1 MTNPVFILAQA
12 TPGTNSP
19 PAGTD
24 TAAEGSSAIA
34 GFFDSGAL
42 GLLLEGGAFMWP
54 ILLMALI
61 GLAVIIELLA
71 QPENAGPGRR
81 RTQAGGPKRPHREPV
96 GKVAPDA
103 ALAIGYTYEEQSK
116 KKDAIKWFQRTCKL
130 HPRTRNASKAHAH
143 LKKIRHQRHPRW
155 LKGKMIPRVGS

>member
-42 GLLLEGGAFMWP
+42 GLLLEGGVFMWP

-61 GLAVIIELLA
+61 GLAVIIERWRSLKMQDVDVGELKQA
-71 QPENAGPGRR
+71 VLNDLTENR
-81 RTQAGGPKRPHREPV
+81 V

-155 LKGKMIPRVGS
+155 LKGKMIPHVGS